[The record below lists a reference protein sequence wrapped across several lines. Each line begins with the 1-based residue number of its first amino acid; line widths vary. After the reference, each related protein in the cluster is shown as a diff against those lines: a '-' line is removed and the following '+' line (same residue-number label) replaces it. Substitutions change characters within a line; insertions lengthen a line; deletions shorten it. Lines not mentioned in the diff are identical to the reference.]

1 MSEQNLTGG
10 DLYSRPTEIDGGAYL
25 RIRQIRPVERAAAP
39 IVDHNIQLTE
49 TAREVRPWYRGETRL
64 EPSAYMSILLD
75 PGRNE
80 AVRLEGEV
88 LARSANCKTGFAEPA
103 SQAHPKGAF

>member
-1 MSEQNLTGG
+1 MSEQSFTGA
-10 DLYSRPTEIDGGAYL
+10 DLYSRPTEIDDGAYL

-49 TAREVRPWYRGETRL
+49 TARELRPWYRGETRF

-75 PGRNE
+75 
-80 AVRLEGEV
+80 
-88 LARSANCKTGFAEPA
+88 
-103 SQAHPKGAF
+103 